1 MKSTTYEVHYNEETD
16 FLELYF
22 GEPSK
27 CYAKEIDPGV
37 FVRRDQKTNEI
48 KSIEILAFKK
58 RGEQIL
64 KKILNK
70 INIEFPLGI
79 ILEK

>member
-1 MKSTTYEVHYNEETD
+1 MNCITMKKLI
-16 FLELYF
+16 FLNCIF
-22 GEPSK
+22 GESSK
-27 CYAKEIDPGV
+27 CYAEEIEPGV
-37 FVRRDQKTNEI
+37 FVRKDQKTREI

-64 KKILNK
+64 KKILDK
-70 INIEFPLGI
+70 INMKLPLGI

>member
-1 MKSTTYEVHYNEETD
+1 MKSTTYELHYNEETD

-22 GEPSK
+22 GESSK
-27 CYAKEIDPGV
+27 CYAEEIEPGV
-37 FVRRDQKTNEI
+37 FVRKDQKTREI

-64 KKILNK
+64 KKILDK
-70 INIEFPLGI
+70 INMKLPLGI